1 MQVDHA
7 IAEILEDDIA
17 AVLGNRRTDARL
29 EQFLDLGDDFVVLG
43 GGARRPP
50 VSAATTGSPEV

>member
-7 IAEILEDDIA
+7 IAEILEDDVA

-29 EQFLDLGDDFVVLG
+29 EEFLDLGDDLVVVG
-43 GGARRPP
+43 RSRAGSPA
-50 VSAATTGSPEV
+50 SATTGSPEV